1 VPIIYLILQYLT
13 SFKRKKDCKE
23 TLQLARNFTL
33 LGFTAAEISSGMV
46 KFAQRGAPEF
56 LYEQGTLTQ

>member
-13 SFKRKKDCKE
+13 SFKREKDCKE

-33 LGFTAAEISSGMV
+33 LVFTAAEISSGMV
-46 KFAQRGAPEF
+46 KFAQRGVV
-56 LYEQGTLTQ
+56 